1 MKFLCIVFGC
11 PVRGETFTFF
21 AMLLHSKTKG
31 GRTMEKQLERLEG
44 EVASITY
51 YNEESGFCVFD
62 FETGGELTCVVGEF
76 ADISEGEGLVLH
88 GSFVR
93 HPTYGMQFKAV
104 ACEHSMPS
112 SASAILKYLSSGAIR
127 GVGPVLARRMVER
140 FGSETLNVIESE
152 PDKLTE
158 VRGITPAKA
167 EKIAEEFQRIYGIR
181 SVMLY
186 LSQFSIEPGTAIKIW
201 KRWGMGTP
209 ELIAENPYVLC
220 CEEIGLPFQEAD
232 RIAMQL
238 ELDAESPQRLTAGVE
253 HVLRENLLA
262 GHTCLPRERLAS
274 VAAQLLCCENETAGW
289 AITRALEEERLIE
302 SEYGGRAYIYQPPYY
317 YAEQYI
323 AGRIRMAKMQ
333 GETPDAHIE
342 EELAALEGE
351 LSISLAPG
359 QREGIAAALRYP
371 ISILTGG
378 PGTGKTTTIN
388 AMLTLF
394 ERQRLKVAL
403 AAPTG
408 RAAKRMSD
416 MTGREAK
423 TIHRLLE
430 VDTTDPQRRRF
441 RHHEQNTLGYDVII
455 LDEVSMVDTL
465 LFESLLRAMRLQ
477 CRMVLVGDADQLPS
491 VSAGNVLHDL
501 IRSGSVHTTRLS
513 EIFRQARESRIVMSA
528 HDIVHGRVPELDK
541 KEGDFFFLGRAGD
554 GQSLQTVGELCST
567 RLPRAYHYSPLW
579 DIQVI
584 APTRVGAL
592 GTAALNQHLQQL
604 LNPQSPQ
611 KAQVSFMGTAF
622 REGDKVMQVKNNYD
636 IEFDRDD
643 GSRGA
648 GVFNGDIGV
657 IESIDRGSRTLFIRY
672 EDRVA
677 AYSFDMLEQLEL
689 AYAITVHKSQGSE
702 FEAVV
707 LPLMGYRS
715 KMYFRNLLYTAVT
728 RARRLLVIV
737 GSSGAVRYMVQNNLR
752 TVRYTGLCEFIQGDG
767 QMILS

>member
-1 MKFLCIVFGC
+1 
-11 PVRGETFTFF
+11 
-21 AMLLHSKTKG
+21 
-31 GRTMEKQLERLEG
+31 MEKELERLEG
-44 EVASITY
+44 EVSSIVY

-62 FETGGELTCVVGEF
+62 FEAGGELTCVVGEF
-76 ADISEGEGLVLH
+76 TDISEGEGLVLH
-88 GSFVR
+88 GSFVH
-93 HPTYGMQFKAV
+93 HPTYGLQFKAV

-140 FGSETLNVIESE
+140 FGDQTLNVIEAE
-152 PDKLTE
+152 PGRLTE

-201 KRWGMGTP
+201 KRWGAGTP
-209 ELIAENPYVLC
+209 ALVGENPYALC
-220 CEEIGLPFQEAD
+220 CEEIGLGFHEAD

-262 GHTCLPRERLAS
+262 GHTCLPRDRLAS
-274 VAAQLLCCENETAGW
+274 VAAKLLSCDVSLSEW
-289 AITRALEEERLIE
+289 AITQAVGEERLIE

-317 YAEQYI
+317 HAEQYI
-323 AGRIRMAKMQ
+323 AGRIRLAQLQ
-333 GETPDAHIE
+333 GETPDAHLDTELAGLE
-342 EELAALEGE
+342 EEMG
-351 LSISLAPG
+351 ISLAAG

-378 PGTGKTTTIN
+378 PGTGKTTAIN
-388 AMLTLF
+388 AMLALF

-441 RHHEQNTLGYDVII
+441 KHHEQNTLGYDVII

-465 LFESLLRAMRLQ
+465 LFESLLRAMRLA

-501 IRSGSVHTTRLS
+501 IRSGSVHTVCLT
-513 EIFRQARESRIVMSA
+513 EIFRQAQQSRIVLSA
-528 HDIVHGRVPELDK
+528 HDIVHGKTPALDK

-554 GQSLQTVGELCST
+554 AQSLQTVGELCLT
-567 RLPRAYHYSPLW
+567 RLPKAYRYSPLW

-592 GTAALNQHLQQL
+592 GVTALNQHLQKL
-604 LNPQSPQ
+604 LNPQSPDKVQ
-611 KAQVSFMGTAF
+611 TSFMGSVF

-636 IEFDRDD
+636 IEFERDD
-643 GSRGA
+643 GTRGA

-657 IESIDRGSRTLFIRY
+657 VETIDRGSRTLFIRY
-672 EDRVA
+672 EDRMA

-707 LPLMGYRS
+707 LPLMSYPS

-737 GSSGAVRYMVQNNLR
+737 GSSSAVGYMVRNNLR

-767 QMILS
+767 RQLLE